1 MENLIRMTGM
11 SNGELA
17 EALNVSPVTISN
29 WRRGRT
35 HPPKRKL
42 LKLMELSRTILKLN
56 EHILTSYETCFKLE
70 RNPE

>member
-1 MENLIRMTGM
+1 MENLIRMTGL

-17 EALNVSPVTISN
+17 EALNVSAVTISN
-29 WRRGRT
+29 WRRGHS

-42 LKLMELSRTILKLN
+42 LKLIALSRTILNLN
-56 EHILTSYETCFKLE
+56 EQLLTSYETCFKLE